1 MQAVWDSATA
11 IVRGLQDIRLSNVLR
26 NHPFYQTALDFRVRS
41 RRPGWIISA
50 PSGIL
55 FLKMSVQLIMY
66 IYIYTILHILYVFF

>member
-66 IYIYTILHILYVFF
+66 IYTILHILYVFF